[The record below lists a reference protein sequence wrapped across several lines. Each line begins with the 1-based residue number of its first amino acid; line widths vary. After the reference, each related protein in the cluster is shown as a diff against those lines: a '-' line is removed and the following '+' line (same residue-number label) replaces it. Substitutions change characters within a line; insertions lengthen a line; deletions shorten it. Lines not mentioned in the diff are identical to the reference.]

1 LALGAVIS
9 AVATWILEWPYPY
22 GIAYCCGTLTG
33 IGFWRFHE
41 YRARYIQAESAID
54 FQPTQLQAHI
64 RSVSREKDEKVG

>member
-1 LALGAVIS
+1 LF
-9 AVATWILEWPYPY
+9 
-22 GIAYCCGTLTG
+22 GIAYCLGTLSG
-33 IGFWRFHE
+33 VSFWRIHE